1 MSSIRGGSGR
11 EPALRF
17 LAPAVFGIVLFAAIF
32 FCYGVSV
39 PDFLKYLF
47 GLLVFVYMPG
57 RVILRAARLEPGRPA
72 ATALSLALGLTS
84 TVVIYKFAA
93 FAGAEA
99 LYLLWVLACA
109 VVLVLRAVRR
119 PPRLRDLAF
128 RVTPAGAG
136 LAFVAVSVL
145 LMLVADNYRNA
156 LRQPDG
162 SIVVHTRA
170 YDGFLRDAVVRE
182 LSHSVPPQMP
192 FAAGYP
198 LSYHYG
204 MDLFNSIFYRY
215 LHIGVPDLN
224 HRLSMTF
231 FFALLLLTS
240 YLLIGELGG
249 SASASVMGAFLVVFG
264 GGGLSYLSTLFWGV
278 PQWGNV
284 FYTFHFVN
292 FVNVNSFLPGLGVL
306 LAGFFALS
314 RYLRSDGPSWLP
326 VSAFLLAASLEFKVF
341 FAVPLFAALGV
352 SAIAALLLGR
362 GPRLIKAALWTGIFS
377 VPLTAASLLSNRGG
391 PRFVFSPEFVDW
403 IRFTLANLKFRAL
416 LEPWTGLV
424 HQARITPVALLAA
437 AAAVALFLLG
447 GFGLN
452 ALALPSLL
460 RGMKSGKEADRIRL
474 FLGSFAAACV
484 AYFFFAHVSLGGKPR
499 NFTNS
504 YVYTLAPIVLGFF
517 WAERLGAFIA
527 GRRRAWKV
535 LILAGVIALSVPNT
549 ARFLWI
555 KVGSPQPL
563 VISRGFLE
571 AADWLNRNSASDSVV
586 MTAPDVRLACYF
598 ADRRVVLEDSP
609 FSFVSW
615 HLTGAQEKERSDDIR
630 RFFVGPRPNGD
641 ALVKYHVS
649 YVWTR
654 AGDGRLGSLGDAGI
668 EVAVEGGPGARAA
681 PGVSKALRLERVF
694 GNQEFEIFRVR
705 EAMPG
710 PA

>member
-17 LAPAVFGIVLFAAIF
+17 LAPAVFAIALFAAIF
-32 FCYGVSV
+32 FRFGVPV

-47 GLLVFVYMPG
+47 GLFAFVYMPG
-57 RVILRAARLEPGRPA
+57 LVILRAAKLEPGRPA
-72 ATALSLALGLTS
+72 AIALSLALGLTS

-93 FAGAEA
+93 FAGAEV
-99 LYLLWVLACA
+99 LYFLWVLACA
-109 VVLVLRAVRR
+109 AVLVFRAVKR

-136 LAFVAVSVL
+136 LALVALSVL

-156 LRQPDG
+156 LRQLDG
-162 SIVVHTRA
+162 SVVVHTRA

-182 LSHSVPPQMP
+182 LSHAVPPQMP

-204 MDLFNSIFYRY
+204 MDLFNSIFYKY

-231 FFALLLLTS
+231 FFGLLLLTS
-240 YLLIGELGG
+240 YLFIGELGG
-249 SASASVMGAFLVVFG
+249 SATASVMGAFLVVFG
-264 GGGLSYLSTLFWGV
+264 GGGLSYLSTLFRDI

-292 FVNVNSFLPGLGVL
+292 FVNVNSFLPGLCVL

-341 FAVPLFAALGV
+341 FAAPLFAALGA
-352 SAIAALLLGR
+352 SAIASLLLGR
-362 GPRLIKAALWTGIFS
+362 GPRLAKATLWTGAFS
-377 VPLTAASLLSNRGG
+377 VPLAVASLLSNRGG
-391 PRFVFSPEFVDW
+391 PRFVFSFEFVDW
-403 IRFTLANLKFRAL
+403 IRFTLANLKLRAL

-424 HQARITPVALLAA
+424 HHARITPVALLSAI
-437 AAAVALFLLG
+437 AAVALFFLG

-460 RGMKSGKEADRIRL
+460 RRMRGAKEEDRIRL
-474 FLGSFAAACV
+474 FLGFFAVACM

-517 WAERLGAFIA
+517 WAERLGAFLA
-527 GRRRAWKV
+527 GKRRAWKV
-535 LILAGVIALSVPNT
+535 LAVAGVVVLSVPNT

-555 KVGSPQPL
+555 KVGFPQPL
-563 VISRGFLE
+563 VISREFLE
-571 AADWLNRNSASDSVV
+571 AADWMNWNSPGEAVI
-586 MTAPDVRLACYF
+586 MTAPEVRLACYF

-615 HLTGAQEKERSDDIR
+615 HLTGAQEKEREDDIR
-630 RFFVGPRPNGD
+630 RFFENPPPNGD

-649 YVWTR
+649 YIWMR
-654 AGDGRLGSLGDAGI
+654 AEDGRLGSPGDAGLD
-668 EVAVEGGPGARAA
+668 VAVEAGPATRAA
-681 PGVSKALRLERVF
+681 PRSPKTLRLEPVF
-694 GNQEFEIFRVR
+694 RNREYEILRVR
-705 EAMPG
+705 DAAPG
-710 PA
+710 S

>member
-1 MSSIRGGSGR
+1 MNSTRGGSGR

-17 LAPAVFGIVLFAAIF
+17 LAPAIFAVSLFAAIF
-32 FCYGVSV
+32 LRFGVSV

-47 GLLVFVYMPG
+47 GILVFVYIPG
-57 RVILRAARLEPGRPA
+57 RVILRAAGLEPGRPA
-72 ATALSLALGLTS
+72 AMALSLALGLTS

-93 FAGAEA
+93 FAGAQII
-99 LYLLWVLACA
+99 YFLWVLACSA
-109 VVLVLRAVRR
+109 VLALRAVKH

-128 RVTPAGAG
+128 RITPAGAG
-136 LAFVAVSVL
+136 LAIVAASVL

-162 SIVVHTRA
+162 SVIVHTRA

-204 MDLFNSIFYRY
+204 MDLFNSIFYKY

-231 FFALLLLTS
+231 FFALLLLMS

-249 SASASVMGAFLVVFG
+249 SATASAVGAFLVVFG

-292 FVNVNSFLPGLGVL
+292 FVNVNSFLPGLAVL

-341 FAVPLFAALGV
+341 FAFPLFAAMGAA
-352 SAIAALLLGR
+352 AIASLLLGR
-362 GPRLIKAALWTGIFS
+362 GPRLFKAALWTGAFS
-377 VPLTAASLLSNRGG
+377 VPLTAAALLSNRGG
-391 PRFVFSPEFVDW
+391 PHFVFSPQFVDW
-403 IRFTLANLKFRAL
+403 IRFTLANLKLHAF

-424 HQARITPVALLAA
+424 HHARITPVTVLSAI
-437 AAAVALFLLG
+437 AAVALFFLG

-460 RGMKSGKEADRIRL
+460 RGMKSGKEEGRIRL
-474 FLGSFAAACV
+474 FLGFFAAACV

-517 WAERLGAFIA
+517 WAERLGAFLS
-527 GRRRAWKV
+527 GKRRAWKV
-535 LILAGVIALSVPNT
+535 LAVAGVVALSVPNT
-549 ARFLWI
+549 ARFLGI

-563 VISRGFLE
+563 VISRDFLE
-571 AADWLNRNSASDSVV
+571 AADWLNRNSPGEAVV
-586 MTAPDVRLACYF
+586 MTVPEVRLACYF
-598 ADRRVVLEDSP
+598 ADRKVVLEDSP

-615 HLTGAQEKERSDDIR
+615 HLTAAQEKERADDIR
-630 RFFVGPRPNGD
+630 RFFGNPRPNGD

-649 YVWTR
+649 YVWMR
-654 AGDGRLGSLGDAGI
+654 AEDGRLGSPGDAGF
-668 EVAVEGGPGARAA
+668 EVAVGTGPGTPAA
-681 PGVSKALRLERVF
+681 MKGPKALRLERVF
-694 GNQEFEIFRVR
+694 GNQEFEVFRVL
-705 EAMPG
+705 EAAPG
-710 PA
+710 S

>member
-11 EPALRF
+11 IPGPWFPA
-17 LAPAVFGIVLFAAIF
+17 AAVFAIVLLAAIF
-32 FCYGVSV
+32 LRFGLSV

-47 GLLVFVYMPG
+47 GLLMFTYIPG
-57 RVILRAARLEPGRPA
+57 RVILRAAGLEPGRPA
-72 ATALSLALGLTS
+72 AMALSLALGLTS
-84 TVVIYKFAA
+84 TVVIYKLAA
-93 FAGAEA
+93 FAGAEI
-99 LYLLWVLACA
+99 LYFLWVFACA
-109 VVLVLRAVRR
+109 AVMALRAVKR
-119 PPRLRDLAF
+119 PPRPRDLVF

-136 LAFVAVSVL
+136 MALVAGSVL
-145 LMLVADNYRNA
+145 LMLVADNYHNA

-162 SIVVHTRA
+162 SVVVHMRA

-192 FAAGYP
+192 FASGYP

-204 MDLFNSIFYRY
+204 MDLFNSIFYKY
-215 LHIGVPDLN
+215 LHVGVPDLN

-249 SASASVMGAFLVVFG
+249 SATASVLGAFLVVFG
-264 GGGLSYLSTLFWGV
+264 GGGLSYLSTLFWGIR
-278 PQWGNV
+278 QWGNV
-284 FYTFHFVN
+284 FFTFHFVN
-292 FVNVNSFLPGLGVL
+292 FVNVNSFLPGLAVL

-341 FAVPLFAALGV
+341 FAFPLFAALGV

-362 GPRLIKAALWTGIFS
+362 GPRLVKAALLTGAFS
-377 VPLTAASLLSNRGG
+377 VPLAAAALLSNRGG
-391 PRFVFSPEFVDW
+391 PRFLISPEFVDW
-403 IRFTLANLKFRAL
+403 IRFTLADLKLRAL

-424 HQARITPVALLAA
+424 HHARITPVALLSAL
-437 AAAVALFLLG
+437 AAVALFFLG

-460 RGMKSGKEADRIRL
+460 RGMKSGKEEDRIRL

-484 AYFFFAHVSLGGKPR
+484 AYFFFARVSLDGKPR

-504 YVYTLAPIVLGFF
+504 YVYTMAPIVLGFF
-517 WAERLGAFIA
+517 WAERLGVFLA
-527 GRRRAWKV
+527 GKRRAWKV
-535 LILAGVIALSVPNT
+535 LAVAGVVALSVPST
-549 ARFLWI
+549 ARFLWV

-563 VISRGFLE
+563 VISRAYLE
-571 AADWLNRNSASDSVV
+571 AADWLSRNSPGDAVV
-586 MTAPDVRLACYF
+586 MTAPEVRLVCYF

-609 FSFVSW
+609 ASFVSW
-615 HLTGAQEKERSDDIR
+615 HLTQAQEKERKDDIS
-630 RFFVGPRPNGD
+630 RFFGDPRPNGD

-649 YVWTR
+649 YVWMRT
-654 AGDGRLGSLGDAGI
+654 GDGRFEGPGDTGF
-668 EVAVEGGPGARAA
+668 EVAVEAGPGTGGA
-681 PGVSKALRLERVF
+681 PSRPKTLRLEPVF
-694 GNQEFEIFRVR
+694 RNAEHRIFKVA
-705 EAMPG
+705 ESPPG
-710 PA
+710 S